1 MRRLS
6 NNFDAIERYAVG
18 VQSHTHT
25 CTTPDGPCGISPPMN
40 NPLAPLV
47 PLRRSLVWNNATQAE
62 HQQTVDFLRQS
73 LASPDNSPV
82 DDIVLAL
89 LLSDHNIRSTV
100 VGPLLETFLHRLV
113 EQGEEGDGLG
123 HQGDHHLFI
132 LGQQQGGGQSA
143 KYYFILLFLRPDNRR
158 EL

>member
-1 MRRLS
+1 
-6 NNFDAIERYAVG
+6 
-18 VQSHTHT
+18 
-25 CTTPDGPCGISPPMN
+25 MN

-100 VGPLLETFLHRLV
+100 VGPLLETFVHRLA
-113 EQGEEGDGLG
+113 EQGDDLG
-123 HQGDHHLFI
+123 HQGDQHLFI
-132 LGQQQGGGQSA
+132 LDQQQGGG
-143 KYYFILLFLRPDNRR
+143 
-158 EL
+158 

>member
-25 CTTPDGPCGISPPMN
+25 CTTPDGPCGIFPPMN

-62 HQQTVDFLRQS
+62 HQQTVDFLRAS
-73 LASPDNSPV
+73 LASVDNSPV

-89 LLSDHNIRSTV
+89 LLSDHNIRSAV

-113 EQGEEGDGLG
+113 EQGDDPG
-123 HQGDHHLFI
+123 HQGDQHLFI
-132 LGQQQGGGQSA
+132 LDQQQGGGQSA